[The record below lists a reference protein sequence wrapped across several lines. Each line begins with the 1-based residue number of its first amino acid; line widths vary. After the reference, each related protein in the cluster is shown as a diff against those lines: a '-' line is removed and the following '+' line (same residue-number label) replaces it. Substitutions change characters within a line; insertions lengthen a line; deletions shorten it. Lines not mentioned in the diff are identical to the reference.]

1 MGADI
6 ALAADVTHCRFSFQ
20 QTSQC
25 IAEVEPLKACNLGTK
40 LTIRFDILFT
50 IGTLWFTE
58 TATGLGADHLTRLGE
73 SQYQC
78 TFDRGTRSMFR
89 SALGGVKRIGRRMIC
104 SFARAN
110 TNDGRR
116 NDRSAC
122 LQVHGAIFPHSREVL
137 ALPCITLDPCTA

>member
-50 IGTLWFTE
+50 IGTLWPTE

-78 TFDRGTRSMFR
+78 TFDRGTRSMFL
-89 SALGGVKRIGRRMIC
+89 SALGGGQTHWT
-104 SFARAN
+104 AE
-110 TNDGRR
+110 D
-116 NDRSAC
+116 
-122 LQVHGAIFPHSREVL
+122 LLLRESEHE
-137 ALPCITLDPCTA
+137 